1 MACAAMNTVISGTV
15 KCVVVPNLPSQFS
28 FQEKYQPHMAGIAVC
43 SPCFLQNWH
52 QITMEQGSCC
62 IVCTEYYFGF

>member
-1 MACAAMNTVISGTV
+1 MNTVISGTV

-43 SPCFLQNWH
+43 SPCFLQN
-52 QITMEQGSCC
+52 
-62 IVCTEYYFGF
+62 